1 MTAGGVVFTFVT
13 VTVPLAFVMT
23 RIGATTRP
31 RADVDV
37 MVVLVD
43 DAVAVVAGVVVVAWL
58 TRRLPS
64 AGLAARVGL
73 GVTLDV
79 SAGESTALFVVAVTV
94 DVPVGPAA
102 NWPGVAVRAAVTGV
116 ASALLLRVAAA
127 VVDEVVAPVTGVAAV
142 APVVAAAVVPVVAP
156 VVAALPMKTPPS
168 LDPVPLVMTGV
179 GSELIDAFTVA
190 CGFAYAEG
198 ELIWFDGG
206 AATVGCGPL
215 GLITPRNRSR

>member
-1 MTAGGVVFTFVT
+1 MDRYWLPVVLMTAGGVVFTFVT

-37 MVVLVD
+37 VVVLVD
-43 DAVAVVAGVVVVAWL
+43 DAVAVVADAVVVAWL

-102 NWPGVAVRAAVTGV
+102 N
-116 ASALLLRVAAA
+116 
-127 VVDEVVAPVTGVAAV
+127 
-142 APVVAAAVVPVVAP
+142 
-156 VVAALPMKTPPS
+156 
-168 LDPVPLVMTGV
+168 
-179 GSELIDAFTVA
+179 
-190 CGFAYAEG
+190 
-198 ELIWFDGG
+198 
-206 AATVGCGPL
+206 
-215 GLITPRNRSR
+215 